1 MGFFKKIFVKKKNP
15 HLEHFV
21 LREILEP
28 KVAGLEVGRDRP
40 ALVLIAL
47 AVGGVQPVLGEFVFL
62 GEDLPRNTLGTHWE
76 HIRNTLGTH

>member
-1 MGFFKKIFVKKKNP
+1 M
-15 HLEHFV
+15 
-21 LREILEP
+21 REILEP

-62 GEDLPRNTLGTHWE
+62 GEDLPRNTLGTH
-76 HIRNTLGTH
+76 